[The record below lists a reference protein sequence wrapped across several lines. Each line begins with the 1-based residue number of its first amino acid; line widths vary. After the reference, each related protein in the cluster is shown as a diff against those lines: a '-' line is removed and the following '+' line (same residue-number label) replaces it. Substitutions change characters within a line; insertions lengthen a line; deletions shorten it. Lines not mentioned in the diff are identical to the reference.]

1 MGHKLKHMIIIGGG
15 IAGISLGRELSK
27 RGQQVTLLEA
37 ENQLAYHTS
46 GRSAQQLILGYGP
59 PAVRELTDV
68 TVRMLTSQQQV
79 LDQPVVWPSS
89 FMMVGTEDQIEAEAF
104 PGQLRQNRASLYD
117 TVPELRPERFTAGS
131 LDARSLR
138 TRAAAM
144 IDWLVDE
151 ADNMDIHLGEDLA
164 AASYDNGLWT
174 LATNKATY
182 TTETVINAAGA
193 WADPVAELSGIAPLG
208 LTPLRR
214 TAAILETDTPIAAD
228 RCMVLKVGGY
238 YYRYEDES
246 GVLASPQDAVPSI
259 AEDAQ
264 PNEDDIVAMIDEIQA
279 DTTLNITGIR
289 SSWTGLRTE
298 SSDGVPVVGF
308 DRHPGFFWLAGQS
321 GYGFQTSLG
330 FAKLAA
336 DLLLDGSA
344 GEWLSDNS
352 VAALAPTRFA

>member
-1 MGHKLKHMIIIGGG
+1 MIIIGGG
-15 IAGISLGRELSK
+15 IAGVSLGRELSK

-68 TVRMLTSQQQV
+68 TIGMLESQQQV

-89 FMMVGTEDQIEAEAF
+89 FMMVGTEEEIAAEAF
-104 PGQLRQNRASLYD
+104 PGQLRQNSAALYD
-117 TVPELRPERFTAGS
+117 TVPELRPGRFTAGS

-144 IDWLVDE
+144 IDWLVDD
-151 ADNMDIHLGEDLA
+151 AANLDIQLGERVL
-164 AASYDNGLWT
+164 AASYEHDRWT
-174 LATNKATY
+174 LTTNQRTY

-193 WADPVAELSGIAPLG
+193 WADPVAEASGIPPLG
-208 LTPLRR
+208 LIPMRR
-214 TAAILETDTPIAAD
+214 TAAILETDTPIAPD

-238 YYRYEDES
+238 YYRYEDDS
-246 GVLASPQDAVPSI
+246 TILASPQDTVPSV

-264 PNEDDIVAMIDEIQA
+264 PVEDDVLALIADIQA

-298 SSDGVPVVGF
+298 ASDGIPVVGF

-330 FAKLAA
+330 FARLAA
-336 DLLLDGSA
+336 DLLLEGRA
-344 GEWLSDNS
+344 GEWVSDQSVKALS
-352 VAALAPTRFA
+352 PTRLR